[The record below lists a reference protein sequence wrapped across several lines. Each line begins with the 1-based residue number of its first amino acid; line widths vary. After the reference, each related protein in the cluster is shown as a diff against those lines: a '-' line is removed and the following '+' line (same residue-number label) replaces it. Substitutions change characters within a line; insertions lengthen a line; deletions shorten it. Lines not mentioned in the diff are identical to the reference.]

1 MMDSYIGG
9 CISSRVKLLLSNLC
23 GRKDKLHR
31 LFVYINYIHKLPRN
45 KLSKVYLGMVLFSLA
60 KYLQSI

>member
-1 MMDSYIGG
+1 MMDSHIGG
-9 CISSRVKLLLSNLC
+9 CISSCIKFLLSNSC
-23 GRKDKLHR
+23 GRKDKFHR

-45 KLSKVYLGMVLFSLA
+45 KLSKLYLGMGLFSLA